1 MIAEKIAKKEEKLA
15 VVGLGYVGLP
25 IALAFAKKAKVVGFD
40 INADRVRMMQNNID
54 PSKELD
60 PSEFEDC
67 DISFT
72 ANIDDLKIVTSTSW
86 LFLHQ

>member
-15 VVGLGYVGLP
+15 VVGLGYVELP

-60 PSEFEDC
+60 SSEFEDC
-67 DISFT
+67 DITFSLDFT
-72 ANIDDLKIVTSTSW
+72 YLMSTG
-86 LFLHQ
+86 